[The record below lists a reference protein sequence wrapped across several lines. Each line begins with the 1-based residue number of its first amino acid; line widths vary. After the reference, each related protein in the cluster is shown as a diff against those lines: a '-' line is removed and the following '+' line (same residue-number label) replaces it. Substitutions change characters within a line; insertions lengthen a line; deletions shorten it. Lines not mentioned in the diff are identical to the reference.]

1 MKGIV
6 SCYGITLLVVAGIII
21 WGSCFSITGDEMA
34 YCLLNY
40 YCIFPIMTFSCGIQ
54 LGSKKLRYGIGY
66 LFIAGISGVCMI
78 GSVFHYLEWS
88 LGVTGM
94 LCAVAGLLGK
104 KLLVWLDNRFA
115 EK

>member
-1 MKGIV
+1 MKGMLG
-6 SCYGITLLVVAGIII
+6 CYGITLLVVAGIII

-40 YCIFPIMTFSCGIQ
+40 YCIFPIMTFTCGIQ

-66 LFIAGISGVCMI
+66 LFIAGISG
-78 GSVFHYLEWS
+78 
-88 LGVTGM
+88 M
-94 LCAVAGLLGK
+94 LCAAAGLLGK
-104 KLLVWLDNRFA
+104 KLLVWLDNRFT